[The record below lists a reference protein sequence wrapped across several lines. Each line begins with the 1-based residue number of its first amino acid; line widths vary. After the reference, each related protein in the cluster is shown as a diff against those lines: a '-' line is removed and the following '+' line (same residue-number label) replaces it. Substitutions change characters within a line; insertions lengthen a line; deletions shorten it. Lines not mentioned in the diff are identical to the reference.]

1 MKKDLKLQ
9 RAVMAELAWDPSVDA
24 SEISVSAKSGI
35 VMLNGTVKS
44 LPEKWAAERA
54 AQHVSSVKAVTDE
67 IVVAIPGQSQR
78 SDLGPRS
85 RQLLRV
91 ECFRAARSDQGSRE
105 GRIDHSGWRGG
116 FHWHI

>member
-54 AQHVSSVKAVTDE
+54 AQRVSAVRRPSEQRGSVGVTY
-67 IVVAIPGQSQR
+67 
-78 SDLGPRS
+78 
-85 RQLLRV
+85 
-91 ECFRAARSDQGSRE
+91 
-105 GRIDHSGWRGG
+105 
-116 FHWHI
+116 